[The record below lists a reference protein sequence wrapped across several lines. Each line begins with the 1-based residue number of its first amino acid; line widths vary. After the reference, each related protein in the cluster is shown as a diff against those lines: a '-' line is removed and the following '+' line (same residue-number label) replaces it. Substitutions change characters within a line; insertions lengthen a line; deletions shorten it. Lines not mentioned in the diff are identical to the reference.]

1 MTVNE
6 PAGVNPYLAGRGG
19 HLEAHA
25 RYVIA
30 ARNWRWTGV
39 LALLVA
45 ALSVAGMIMVATQSQ
60 VVPYVVK
67 VDKLGE
73 AVPVGRADR
82 LPVLHPAAREQ
93 PARNARPMIAAGVL
107 VDRRGSAE
115 LAPHDHRHVLVHPAV
130 VQILDQCGYALIKH
144 GHVLAGAIE
153 IAAVPVPSTER

>member
-1 MTVNE
+1 MTVND

-30 ARNWRWTGV
+30 ARNWRWTGI

-82 LPVLHPAAREQ
+82 AAKPNKAVIVAQLARWITAVRSVWVDAGAQRGLVKAAWEHPGDPHLSDTGDEV
-93 PARNARPMIAAGVL
+93 I
-107 VDRRGSAE
+107 AE
-115 LAPHDHRHVLVHPAV
+115 LLQRWLAPRL
-130 VQILDQCGYALIKH
+130 
-144 GHVLAGAIE
+144 LARGTT
-153 IAAVPVPSTER
+153 P